1 MFKILLSNCC
11 GLDVHKT
18 WILACIGIT
27 DNNNNCS
34 VNVGCKCTDNLRP
47 ARCIVPCIIV
57 HQISHAPGKQKC
69 LPGFFLPYRH
79 T

>member
-57 HQISHAPGKQKC
+57 HQISHSDYTMVDFDTIFC
-69 LPGFFLPYRH
+69 RS
-79 T
+79 

>member
-57 HQISHAPGKQKC
+57 HQISHSD
-69 LPGFFLPYRH
+69 
-79 T
+79 

>member
-57 HQISHAPGKQKC
+57 HQISQHLRRDSNPC
-69 LPGFFLPYRH
+69 YRLERAMS
-79 T
+79 